1 MMTNQSLAP
10 LWSKGDARAHP
21 RRGREIG
28 GRGAVTLKEAEVA
41 VDGGLERDGCV
52 RVPVG
57 HRDGNQRRRRA
68 AWARVLGFLIEAA
81 KEEESGGG
89 I

>member
-1 MMTNQSLAP
+1 MVQGRR
-10 LWSKGDARAHP
+10 KGSSET
-21 RRGREIG
+21 RE
-28 GRGAVTLKEAEVA
+28 RDWGAGAEAGVVTLKEAEVA
-41 VDGGLERDGCV
+41 VDGSLERDGCV